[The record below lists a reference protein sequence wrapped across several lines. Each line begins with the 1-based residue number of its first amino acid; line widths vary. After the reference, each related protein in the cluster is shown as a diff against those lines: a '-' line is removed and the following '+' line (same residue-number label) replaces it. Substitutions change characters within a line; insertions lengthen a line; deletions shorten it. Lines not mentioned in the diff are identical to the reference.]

1 MRRKSQHSF
10 GLLFTTSI
18 APHFS
23 LSFSPSCAEKHQ
35 SPVSPA
41 GHMPL
46 SGVHLIPCSTVRKFQ
61 RWIKYS
67 MPPPSPSALPSS
79 TFLSFLSLLFDVKS
93 DSNIYS
99 SVNQRRFSA
108 CFFPVLCTNLILFP
122 ETLYQSEEKNPFLSL
137 FFYPR
142 FVWKGE
148 MQNAIMRSVAWNGGS
163 AWLTLFVE
171 NMISLGL
178 FSQAICVVCV
188 VWSLFLSLPALF
200 IYSLLYVRGHSITE
214 ALRMWGSL
222 YKWNWVVSM
231 FGWGSNKYLLGSLA
245 ALSIET
251 QLNRCWESET
261 YTKPLKAD

>member
-1 MRRKSQHSF
+1 MRQKSQHSF

-35 SPVSPA
+35 SPVSPP

-46 SGVHLIPCSTVRKFQ
+46 SGVHLIPCSAVRKFQ

-79 TFLSFLSLLFDVKS
+79 TFLCFLGLLFDVKS

-108 CFFPVLCTNLILFP
+108 CFFPPSCTQIWYFFP
-122 ETLYQSEEKNPFLSL
+122 RRHIKAKKRTCSFL
-137 FFYPR
+137 FFYPCLI
-142 FVWKGE
+142 WKGE
-148 MQNAIMRSVAWNGGS
+148 MQNVIMRPVAWNGGS

-178 FSQAICVVCV
+178 FSQAIYVVCV
-188 VWSLFLSLPALF
+188 VCSLFLSLPASF
-200 IYSLLYVRGHSITE
+200 IYSLLYVRGHTITE
-214 ALRMWGSL
+214 ALWMWGSL

-231 FGWGSNKYLLGSLA
+231 FDWGS
-245 ALSIET
+245 
-251 QLNRCWESET
+251 
-261 YTKPLKAD
+261 

>member
-46 SGVHLIPCSTVRKFQ
+46 SGVHLIPCSAVRKFQ

-93 DSNIYS
+93 DSNIYT

-108 CFFPVLCTNLILFP
+108 CFFPRLVHKSDTFSRDALSKRRKEP
-122 ETLYQSEEKNPFLSL
+122 VPFS

-163 AWLTLFVE
+163 ARLTLFVE

-178 FSQAICVVCV
+178 FSQAIYVVCCLV
-188 VWSLFLSLPALF
+188 SISLSSCF
-200 IYSLLYVRGHSITE
+200 IYLFPFVCSWTYNHRSPSYVRI
-214 ALRMWGSL
+214 
-222 YKWNWVVSM
+222 VV
-231 FGWGSNKYLLGSLA
+231 
-245 ALSIET
+245 
-251 QLNRCWESET
+251 
-261 YTKPLKAD
+261 